1 MEFPVLVRAGNR
13 KLKLLLLRPALYRR
27 YCMRSIARR
36 LPTERGVEK
45 FGLRRIF
52 SGPARGISTRVAE
65 CICDCPGTEG
75 GATAGFRMTEE
86 SVTLI
91 ASNEKDLP
99 VNAQNEQ
106 ALLEKLKALP
116 PERVAEVEDF
126 VDFLR
131 TRDDAQQFTR
141 AAAKAAE
148 PAFRKVWDNTDDA
161 AYDRL

>member
-1 MEFPVLVRAGNR
+1 
-13 KLKLLLLRPALYRR
+13 
-27 YCMRSIARR
+27 
-36 LPTERGVEK
+36 
-45 FGLRRIF
+45 
-52 SGPARGISTRVAE
+52 
-65 CICDCPGTEG
+65 
-75 GATAGFRMTEE
+75 MTEE
-86 SVTLI
+86 IVTLI

-106 ALLEKLKALP
+106 ALLEKLKALH

-148 PAFRKVWDNTDDA
+148 PAFRKVWDNADDA